1 MLVLVRAVVLAQNS
15 GASEIG
21 IDHLLAALDP
31 ETSSAEPV
39 APPEGPFF
47 PVPRQD
53 MALAPDAAA
62 ASLVLLKVLRNDEQF
77 EGIQS
82 RGGARRRAAKTA
94 PRRPAEDHD
103 RLEKL

>member
-1 MLVLVRAVVLAQNS
+1 MCYDFDAMSSEAAPAMLVLVRALVLAQTS

-62 ASLVLLKVLRNDEQF
+62 AMAPLGDISTIPLNVLRSVLLSAKR
-77 EGIQS
+77 
-82 RGGARRRAAKTA
+82 RGA
-94 PRRPAEDHD
+94 H
-103 RLEKL
+103 